1 MTESNYLIVATS
13 GRAIAQ
19 GLKALEHSV
28 VVIDGFADQDTIA
41 ATHYCK
47 KIKRSRFGLDE
58 NEVINAINKL
68 SADYTFSGL
77 FYDAAIEINPHLL
90 NKINIENI
98 IGNSIE
104 TLQRCKDPH
113 QFFPALK
120 KHSIPFPDVRF
131 SSNID
136 EPRNWLAKNH
146 RSTGGLGVKN
156 DINEV
161 EYSYLQKFIQG
172 TSFSLTFL
180 ANAED
185 IQVLGANTQWHK
197 QLGDAIPYAYAGA
210 INQTKLS
217 GDVLKKAMRHTHII
231 AEEFDLVGLNSV
243 DFISHENEVY
253 VLEVNPRIPASYEL
267 YETKRGDLMREHILS
282 CRERKL
288 PTEQRTALL
297 RAHAILYAP
306 NNIKIPDDM
315 KWPLWTADRPHAGED
330 ISQFEPI
337 CNVFSGGKN
346 YSQVC
351 EMIATRKKAI
361 LNKLTT

>member
-1 MTESNYLIVATS
+1 MTESIYLVVATS

-19 GLKALEHSV
+19 GLKALAHSV

-41 ATHYCK
+41 AAHYCK
-47 KIKRSRFGLDE
+47 KVKRSRFGLDE
-58 NEVINAINKL
+58 IEVINAIQAL
-68 SADYTFSGL
+68 CAEYTFSGL
-77 FYDAAIEINPHLL
+77 FYDAAVEVNPLLL
-90 NKINIENI
+90 NEINIENI
-98 IGNSIE
+98 IGNSSE
-104 TLQRCKDPH
+104 TLQRCIDPR
-113 QFFPALK
+113 QFFPALE
-120 KHSIPFPDVRF
+120 KHSIPFPDIRF
-131 SSNID
+131 NSDID
-136 EPRNWLAKNH
+136 ESINWLAKNH
-146 RSTGGLGVKN
+146 RSTGGLGVSN
-156 DINEV
+156 DVNEV
-161 EYSYLQKFIQG
+161 GHSYLQKFIHG

-180 ANAED
+180 ANAGG

-197 QLGDAIPYAYAGA
+197 QLGETIPFAYAGA

-217 GDVLKKAMRHTHII
+217 DDVLKNAMQYTHTI
-231 AEEFDLVGLNSV
+231 AKEFDLVGLNSI
-243 DFISHENEVY
+243 DFICNENEVY

-267 YETKRGDLMREHILS
+267 YETKRGDVLREHILS

-297 RAHAILYAP
+297 RAHSILYAP
-306 NNIKIPDDM
+306 NDIKIPDNM
-315 KWPLWTADRPHAGED
+315 NWPLWTADRPHAGED
-330 ISQFEPI
+330 IPQFEPI